1 MMYVKNKKK
10 MRDKAVKK
18 AMEGRGKKI
27 QKKTKKPASKST
39 Y

>member
-1 MMYVKNKKK
+1 MYVKNKKK

-18 AMEGRGKKI
+18 AMEGRDKKM
-27 QKKTKKPASKST
+27 QKKAKKPASKST